1 MDTIAAIATAAHVSA
16 IGVLR
21 LSGAQTP
28 AIVDALFTE
37 QSSRKTADFTPRKL
51 YYGTLKDEK
60 GNTLD
65 RCLCTISHAPNS
77 YTGEYTAEFQ
87 CHGSPALLH
96 AVLAACFSLGARAAH
111 PGEFT
116 KRAFLNGKLDLI
128 QAEAVADLIHAETIG
143 EIQNA
148 AGQLGGAISTQI
160 EDIHQKL
167 TDILAHFHAV
177 VDYYDEDIEDFKLSD
192 YQDTIQES
200 LDHVR
205 RLLSTCER
213 GQILSKGILTAII
226 GRPNVGKSS
235 LLNMLLGY
243 CRAIVTEIAG
253 TTRDTL
259 EERVVIGDTLLRL
272 TDTAGLRETD
282 DPVESIGVEKAK
294 EAAQNA
300 KLLLFVFDGSSNFTE
315 NDQKIIMQHTAAAR
329 KIAIVNKC
337 DLAQKLDMTLL
348 SPHFEHIISL
358 SAKDGTGLEDLEHVI
373 TTLFATDVIPQ
384 GEILI
389 NPRQIS
395 ALEQAKQ
402 ALDSVLQDIDI
413 GITPDAIL
421 TELEAAVCAFGEL
434 TGRLIREDVVARIF
448 ERFCVGK

>member
-1 MDTIAAIATAAHVSA
+1 MGTIAAIATASAVSA

-21 LSGAQTP
+21 LSGELTP

-37 QSSRKTADFTPRKL
+37 HTGRKTADFIPRKL
-51 YYGTLKDEK
+51 HYGTLKDEK

-77 YTGEYTAEFQ
+77 YTGEFTAEFQ
-87 CHGSPALLH
+87 CHGSPVLLH
-96 AVLAACFSLGARAAH
+96 AVLTACFSLGARAAH

-128 QAEAVADLIHAETIG
+128 QAEAVADLIHAETLG

-160 EDIHQKL
+160 EDIYQKL

-177 VDYYDEDIEDFKLSD
+177 VDYYDEDIEDFKLTN
-192 YQDTIQES
+192 YQGTIRES
-200 LDHVR
+200 ADHVD
-205 RLLSTCER
+205 RLLSTCDR

-235 LLNMLLGY
+235 LLNILLGY
-243 CRAIVTEIAG
+243 PRAIVTEIAG

-259 EERVVIGDTLLRL
+259 EERVLIGDTLLRL

-294 EAAQNA
+294 EAAQRA
-300 KLLLFVFDGSSNFTE
+300 KLLLFVFDGSTDFTE
-315 NDQKIIMQHTAAAR
+315 DDTHIITQNTDTAH
-329 KIAIVNKC
+329 KIAIINKC
-337 DLAQKLDMTLL
+337 DLAQKLNTSLL
-348 SPHFEHIISL
+348 SPHFEHIITL
-358 SAKDGTGLEDLEHVI
+358 SAKDGTGLKDLENIIH
-373 TTLFATDVIPQ
+373 TLFAADPIPQ
-384 GEILI
+384 GEILV

-402 ALDSVLQDIDI
+402 ALDTVLHDINA
-413 GITPDAIL
+413 GITPDVVL
-421 TELEAAVCAFGEL
+421 TELETAVSAFGEL
-434 TGRLIREDVVARIF
+434 TGRVIREDVVARIF